1 MHHSVLLSHFL
12 AYLALLSLLTSF
24 SLDSVACIASASTLW
39 CIFSKIFTIFSMT
52 SNRIIAFSLILTQL
66 KGDNCHLTFRNLWLF
81 CPINHNWKKPI
92 FILRSQSFLD
102 DVHWDTTRIF
112 FLFPLFS
119 LISNE
124 VEFLASCYQCW
135 QDGSQFSLPFT
146 RLCQRLVKISQQFEE
161 VCNLKRKVVFSRQ
174 EKILLMCNS

>member
-1 MHHSVLLSHFL
+1 
-12 AYLALLSLLTSF
+12 
-24 SLDSVACIASASTLW
+24 
-39 CIFSKIFTIFSMT
+39 MT

-92 FILRSQSFLD
+92 FILRSQSFID

-161 VCNLKRKVVFSRQ
+161 VCNLKRNVILSRQ
-174 EKILLMCNS
+174 EKSLYIAILNNLQTNKNIHESSSALFCPTIFRPDNKAINLYVCSKFDTL

>member
-1 MHHSVLLSHFL
+1 
-12 AYLALLSLLTSF
+12 
-24 SLDSVACIASASTLW
+24 
-39 CIFSKIFTIFSMT
+39 MT

-66 KGDNCHLTFRNLWLF
+66 KGDNCHLTFRNHWLF
-81 CPINHNWKKPI
+81 CPSNHNWMKPT

-112 FLFPLFS
+112 LLFPLFS

-161 VCNLKRKVVFSRQ
+161 VCNLKRNVILSRQ
-174 EKILLMCNS
+174 EKSFHIAILNNLQTNKNIHESSSALFCPTIFRPDNKAINLYVCSKFDTL